1 MAEKIKSKPKSFL
14 KWKEETTPAGNVVKV
29 ANISG
34 TLQRISEQS
43 WPYTNSEG
51 KVLNYKLAT
60 VTYNDYFGTLV
71 TEENV
76 KVYEASYTQGMEKG
90 QTYLGKV
97 QRGTNADGTARS
109 PWVTLFSAVVGTSLT
124 DDEYGDVELEIA
136 NELTVE

>member
-1 MAEKIKSKPKSFL
+1 MAEKKKSFL

-34 TLQRISEQS
+34 TLNRMSEQS

-51 KVLNYKLAT
+51 TVINYKLAT
-60 VTYNDYFGTLV
+60 ITYPDYFGTLV

-76 KVYEASYTQGMEKG
+76 KVYEKSYSQGMEKG
-90 QTYLGKV
+90 QTYLGRV
-97 QRGTNADGTARS
+97 QRGTNADGTKRN
-109 PWVTLFSAVVGTSLT
+109 PWVTLYSAVVGVSLS
-124 DDEYGDVELEIA
+124 DDDYGDAELEIA

>member
-14 KWKEETTPAGNVVKV
+14 KWKDETTPAGNVVKV

-34 TLQRISEQS
+34 TLNRMSEQS

-51 KVLNYKLAT
+51 TVINYKLAT
-60 VTYNDYFGTLV
+60 ITYPDYFGTLV

-76 KVYEASYTQGMEKG
+76 KVYEKSYSQGMEKG
-90 QTYLGKV
+90 QTYLGRV
-97 QRGTNADGTARS
+97 QRGTNADGTKRN
-109 PWVTLFSAVVGTSLT
+109 PWVTLYSAVVGTSLS
-124 DDEYGDVELEIA
+124 DDDYGDAELEIA

>member
-1 MAEKIKSKPKSFL
+1 MEEKIKSKPKSFL
-14 KWKEETTPAGNVVKV
+14 KWKEQTTPAGNVVKV

-34 TLQRISEQS
+34 TLQRLSEKS

-51 KVLNYKLAT
+51 TVLNYKLAT
-60 VTYNDYFGTLV
+60 ITYNDYFGTLV

-76 KVYEASYTQGMEKG
+76 KVYEASYTQGMEAG

>member
-1 MAEKIKSKPKSFL
+1 MGEKKKSFL
-14 KWKEETTPAGNVVKV
+14 KWKEETTSNGNVVKV
-29 ANISG
+29 ANIAG
-34 TLQRISEQS
+34 TLQRLSEKS

-51 KVLNYKLAT
+51 TVHNYKLAT
-60 VTYNDYFGTLV
+60 VTYPDYFGTIV

-76 KVYEASYTQGMEKG
+76 KVYEASYSQGMEKG

>member
-1 MAEKIKSKPKSFL
+1 MAEKKKSFL

-34 TLQRISEQS
+34 TLNRMSEQS

-51 KVLNYKLAT
+51 TVINYKLAT
-60 VTYNDYFGTLV
+60 ITYPDYFGTLV

-76 KVYEASYTQGMEKG
+76 KVYEKSYSQGMEKG
-90 QTYLGKV
+90 QTYLGRV
-97 QRGTNADGTARS
+97 QRGTNADGTKRN
-109 PWVTLFSAVVGTSLT
+109 PWVTLYSAVVGTSLS
-124 DDEYGDVELEIA
+124 DDDYGDAELEIA

>member
-1 MAEKIKSKPKSFL
+1 MEEKIKSKPKSFL

-34 TLQRISEQS
+34 TLKRISELS

-51 KVLNYKLAT
+51 TVINYKLAT
-60 VTYNDYFGTLV
+60 ITYPDYFGTLV

-76 KVYEASYTQGMEKG
+76 KVYEKSYSQGMEQG
-90 QTYLGKV
+90 QTYLGRV
-97 QRGTNADGTARS
+97 QRGTNADGTKRN
-109 PWVTLFSAVVGTSLT
+109 PWVTLYSAVVGTSLS
-124 DDEYGDVELEIA
+124 DDDYGDAELEIA